1 MPRKNPLPGRNQ
13 PQRVTEDW
21 LLTYSDMVT
30 LILCFF
36 ILLGAISTIDPAKL
50 QQVAQSMIKA
60 MRGKVEQPIVS
71 LQEVAD
77 KVSEIVQKQHLEEDV
92 DVEVTPRGVVINAKG
107 AIFFASG
114 RAEILESAKPLL
126 YTLTEEIKR
135 VPYNIA
141 VEGHTDNVPISTPEF
156 SSNWE
161 LSAARATQ
169 VVRFFI
175 KQGVPKERL
184 QAIAY
189 ADTKPR
195 VPNTTPEGFPIPEN
209 QAKNRRVAIVFLTF

>member
-1 MPRKNPLPGRNQ
+1 MPLKNPNLRGQ
-13 PQRVTEDW
+13 PRRRVTEDW

-30 LILCFF
+30 LLLCFF

-50 QQVAQSMIKA
+50 QQVAQSMVKA

-77 KVSEIVQKQHLEEDV
+77 KVNEIIQKQDLQEEV
-92 DVEVTPRGVVINAKG
+92 DVEVTPRGVAINAKG
-107 AIFFASG
+107 GIFFASG
-114 RAEILESAKPLL
+114 RAEILDTAEPLL
-126 YTLTEEIKR
+126 YSLVEEVKK

-141 VEGHTDNVPISTPEF
+141 VEGHTDNIPISTPEF
-156 SSNWE
+156 PSNWE

-175 KQGVPKERL
+175 RNGVPKERL
-184 QAIAY
+184 QAIGY
-189 ADTKPR
+189 ADTRPR

-209 QAKNRRVAIVFLTF
+209 QAKNRRVVIVFLTF